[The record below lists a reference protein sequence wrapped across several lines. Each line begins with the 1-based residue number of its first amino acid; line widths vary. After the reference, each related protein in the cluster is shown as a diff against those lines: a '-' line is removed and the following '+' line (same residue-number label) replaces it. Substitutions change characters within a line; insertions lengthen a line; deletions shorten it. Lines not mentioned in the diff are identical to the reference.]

1 MSVVNCRPTNGVSFA
16 KKYTLVDQD
25 ATDNYVE
32 FDFQVDYN
40 IVASFTLTRAN
51 AIIALTGCTVT
62 YPSVGVVRL
71 TEGGSVTLTTADV
84 IHVVAQRDN
93 VYETV

>member
-16 KKYTLVDQD
+16 KKYTLVAQD

-40 IVASFTLTRAN
+40 IVANFTLLRAT
-51 AIIALTGCTVT
+51 AVIALTGCTIT
-62 YPSVGVVRL
+62 YPSVGVVRI
-71 TEGGSVTLTTADV
+71 TEGGSVTLAAADV
-84 IHVVAQRDN
+84 LCVVAQRDN